1 MNIVKGTVEKIARNG
16 GIMVN
21 GDWYSSFKGK
31 DTTVKGIA
39 IGNAVTFEWT
49 PDTKG
54 LGYKNIK
61 SLTITGGAPADAL
74 GSMTAATA
82 AVPMRNNNLGV
93 ELGHASK
100 LAMDMSIAYF
110 STLPGSA
117 EIGSEDFYKFWIQN
131 TDKVF
136 KAMSALRKAKDKPEV
151 TVTVAETPR
160 KADPI
165 LASAED
171 EPF

>member
-1 MNIVKGTVEKIARNG
+1 MNIVTGTVEKVARNG

-21 GDWYSSFKGK
+21 GEWYSSFKGK
-31 DTTVKGIA
+31 DTTAKGV
-39 IGNAVTFEWT
+39 GPGTAVSFQWT

-61 SLTITGGAPADAL
+61 MLSVTGE
-74 GSMTAATA
+74 AATVA
-82 AVPMRNNNLGV
+82 PSATVAVRTSNTNLGV

-100 LAMDMSIAYF
+100 LGMDMILAKYSENKEA
-110 STLPGSA
+110 
-117 EIGSEDFYKFWIQN
+117 IGSEAFFKDWVSA

-136 KAMSALRKAKDKPEV
+136 KTMAALRKAKDHPVEV
-151 TVTVAETPR
+151 AAPKKEE
-160 KADPI
+160 PI
-165 LASAED
+165 LASSDE

>member
-1 MNIVKGTVEKIARNG
+1 MNIVTGTVEKVARNG

-21 GDWYSSFKGK
+21 GEWYSSFKGK
-31 DTTVKGIA
+31 DTTAKGV
-39 IGNAVTFEWT
+39 GPGTAVSFQWT

-61 SLTITGGAPADAL
+61 MLSVTGEATVAP
-74 GSMTAATA
+74 SAT
-82 AVPMRNNNLGV
+82 VSVRSSNTNLGV

-100 LAMDMSIAYF
+100 LAMDMTIARYSSHQGDIGNEAF
-110 STLPGSA
+110 FKEWISA
-117 EIGSEDFYKFWIQN
+117 
-131 TDKVF
+131 TDKVY
-136 KAMSALRKAKDKPEV
+136 KAMGALRKAKDKPEE
-151 TVTVAETPR
+151 VAAPK

-165 LASAED
+165 LASGDE

>member
-1 MNIVKGTVEKIARNG
+1 MNIVKGTVEKVARNG

-31 DTTVKGIA
+31 DTTAKGIA

-61 SLTITGGAPADAL
+61 SLTITGSAPADT
-74 GSMTAATA
+74 SPSA
-82 AVPMRNNNLGV
+82 AVAVRSSNNNLGV

-100 LAMDMSIAYF
+100 LAMDMAIAYF

-117 EIGSEDFYKFWIQN
+117 EVGSEDFYKFWIQN

-136 KAMSALRKAKDKPEV
+136 KAMSILRKAKDKPEV
-151 TVTVAETPR
+151 TVAEAPK

-165 LASAED
+165 LASSDD

>member
-1 MNIVKGTVEKIARNG
+1 MNIVKGTVEKVARNG

-61 SLTITGGAPADAL
+61 SLTITGGAPADPL
-74 GSMTAATA
+74 GTMAATA
-82 AVPMRNNNLGV
+82 TPMRISTLGV

-110 STLPGSA
+110 TTYEGSA

-151 TVTVAETPR
+151 TVAVAEAP
-160 KADPI
+160 KKVDPI